1 MLPENAYPVR
11 ILSFIGSV
19 WYAMLHTAVQQAYQI
34 LDTGRPV
41 SRDVARA
48 LADITGEDT
57 LDLLSLANKVKNRYS
72 SEHHACSIVN
82 AKSKMCGEN
91 CRFCAQS
98 VHYDANVEVYG
109 LMEPEQILQAAATT
123 YESGIR
129 HFGIVTSGYGYTV
142 INREFEKILEAI
154 DLINKNF
161 PGMNVCLSLGILGEE
176 PVKELSVRPIGHYN
190 INLQVNP
197 AKFSEL
203 IADSH
208 DIREKIATIKR
219 LEHYDITVC
228 CGGILG
234 VGETMQDRVDLAFA
248 LQELDVSVIPLNV
261 LVPIAGTPLEH
272 QPLMSVVDIVKTFA
286 IFRLVNPTKVIKFAA
301 GRETLMKDFQGLL
314 MLAGAN
320 GFITGGYL
328 TTRGREVADDTRLAT
343 QLADFKGTPTA
354 LPA

>member
-1 MLPENAYPVR
+1 MPISNG
-11 ILSFIGSV
+11 ILTFIGGICH
-19 WYAMLHTAVQQAYQI
+19 AMLHTAIQQAYQI
-34 LDTGRPV
+34 LETGQPI
-41 SRDVARA
+41 SRDVAQA
-48 LADITGEDT
+48 LGALSGEDT

-72 SEHHACSIVN
+72 GGHHACSIVN

-109 LMEPEQILQAAATT
+109 LMEPEEILKAATTT
-123 YESGIR
+123 YESGIS

-142 INREFEKILEAI
+142 INREFERILEAI
-154 DLINKNF
+154 DLINKNL
-161 PGMNVCLSLGILGEE
+161 PKMNVCLSLGILGEE

-208 DIREKIATIKR
+208 DIHDKLTTIKL
-219 LEHYDITVC
+219 LEHYGITVC

-234 VGETMQDRVDLAFA
+234 VGETMRDRIDLAFA
-248 LQELDVSVIPLNV
+248 LQELGVSVIPLNV
-261 LVPIAGTPLEH
+261 LVPIAGTPLEK
-272 QPLMSVVDIVKTFA
+272 QPSLSIVDIVKTFT
-286 IFRLVNPTKVIKFAA
+286 IFRLVNPATVIKFAA

-328 TTRGREVADDTRLAT
+328 TTRGRAVTDDERFAA
-343 QLADFKGTPTA
+343 QLADFR
-354 LPA
+354 